1 MGRHTFGYSHQA
13 LIFKNKKT
21 GTYVRFFY
29 FDDLAFIFK
38 KPFSAKKSH
47 TNI

>member
-29 FDDLAFIFK
+29 FDDLAFILKTHFQLK
-38 KPFSAKKSH
+38 KPY
-47 TNI
+47 